1 MDLTTIS
8 TTFERHGYAA
18 PISVLEEREVS
29 SYRRAYDQ
37 LEEIRKANGITGR
50 PTQQHL
56 VHKSFWDLATHPRV
70 LEVIQAA
77 IGNDV
82 VLLATGFFSKPA
94 GESEKFV
101 AWHQDTTYWGLEP
114 PFAATLWI
122 AIDDADI
129 ENGCLR
135 VIPGTHRGGL
145 LPHGQSGKSANM
157 LGADQEIDASLIDE
171 RKAVDLEL
179 KAGQASLHD
188 GITVHGSNPN
198 RSQRRRCGMTVRFTR
213 PDVKPVPGVFIDQ
226 PILLAG
232 EDRFGHFQYV
242 PRPTFAADDAPTS
255 AARAR

>member
-1 MDLTTIS
+1 MDVTTLA
-8 TTFERHGYAA
+8 TVFERDGYAA
-18 PISVLEEREVS
+18 PITILEEREVA
-29 SYRRAYDQ
+29 SYRQAYDQ
-37 LEEIRKANGITGR
+37 LEQMRKVNGVTGR

-56 VHKSFWDLATHPRV
+56 MHKPFWDLATHPHV
-70 LEVIQAA
+70 LEVIKAA
-77 IGNDV
+77 IGDNV
-82 VLLATGFFSKPA
+82 VLLATGFFSKPP

-114 PFAATLWI
+114 PFATTLWI

-135 VIPGTHRGGL
+135 VIPGTHKGGL
-145 LPHGQSGKSANM
+145 LPHGQSGKAANM
-157 LGADQEIDASLIDE
+157 LGADQEIDQSLIDE
-171 RKAVDLEL
+171 SKAVDLEL

-213 PDVKPVPGVFIDQ
+213 PDVKPVPGVFIDK

-232 EDRFGHFQYV
+232 EDRYGHFQYT
-242 PRPTFAADDAPTS
+242 PRPDFCN
-255 AARAR
+255 R